1 MPNPRPE
8 VAREFYTN
16 IIMLG
21 ELAYDSYLAEVRA
34 GTRDM
39 DFTELN
45 EIKAHIATCKAELKK
60 IK

>member
-1 MPNPRPE
+1 MMNPRPE
-8 VAREFYTN
+8 MAREFWIN

-34 GTRDM
+34 GDRIT
-39 DFTELN
+39 DFAELN
-45 EIKAHIATCKAELKK
+45 EIKGHIATCRAELAK